1 MSDISSESAVDFRTA
16 LDEFEAAWENPKHTR
31 FTLPAVEVNSVLA
44 RKYTTS
50 TPVKITRDMV
60 WDMELQKAWDPL
72 TFIPYVVSEG
82 ASWGRRRLQDGD
94 EHFFRSSEQLGW
106 ITKARGTVLEEVFV
120 DHSGQ
125 RVIFL
130 GRKSMKVDGRV
141 LKASGFQPLFHV
153 EHAAGGSM
161 EVPLNLWRI
170 VVLTEKYEERYT
182 EPFKE
187 MARQGLLPGFLEI
200 YIEQRFH
207 CDLKTRAPDR

>member
-1 MSDISSESAVDFRTA
+1 MSDMPSAAAVDFRNG
-16 LDEFEAAWENPKHTR
+16 LDEFATAWENPNHTR
-31 FTLPAVEVNSVLA
+31 FTLPGVDVNSVLA
-44 RKYTTS
+44 KKYATS
-50 TPVKITRDMV
+50 ASVKITRDMV

-72 TFIPYVVSEG
+72 TFIPYVVSER
-82 ASWGRRRLQDGD
+82 ASWGRRRLQDGN

-120 DHSGQ
+120 DHSEL
-125 RVIFL
+125 RILFL
-130 GRKSMKVDGRV
+130 GRESMKFDGKV
-141 LKASGFQPLFHV
+141 LKASNFQPLFHV

-170 VVLTEKYEERYT
+170 VVLTEHDERYT

-207 CDLKTRAPDR
+207 CDLKKREPDR